1 MWRRTDQARV
11 VSAFLGAK
19 GLFHYGRYALIEA
32 LRRAGVGPGHK
43 VLLPTVHC
51 RSMLDPVLYL
61 GAEPLLYRVR
71 ADLTPDMEAL
81 AGLAAS
87 ARVMVLTHYFG
98 FPNALDAVTAFCR
111 RHEIVLIEDCSHAF
125 YGEHAGRPLG
135 TFGSYAAASVY
146 KFLPTAYG
154 GLLLDNAGGG
164 PVSLKHPGWRFELR
178 TARSV
183 LQGAWQHLRRPR
195 RLDECDASRC
205 VTRARD
211 TSMSSA
217 RRPPESTSTVQ
228 ERWVGT
234 GDTLVGKGVLATVQH
249 GRIVA
254 RRRRYYEWWL
264 KALQGVGGARAL
276 FPTLPDGVVPYAFP
290 LVLDQPEPAFSAL
303 RHAGIPMW
311 RWEDGALCDCPVAT
325 RYRTNLVQLPLH
337 QELDE
342 EEVRWMTRTAAA
354 ILTACVA

>member
-1 MWRRTDQARV
+1 MWSRTDQARV
-11 VSAFLGAK
+11 VSAFLGAR
-19 GLFHYGRYALIEA
+19 GMFHFGRYALIEA

-61 GAEPLLYRVR
+61 GAEPLLYRVGS
-71 ADLTPDMEAL
+71 DLTPDMGSL

-111 RHEIVLIEDCSHAF
+111 RHDIVLIEDCSHAF
-125 YGEHAGRPLG
+125 YGEHAGQPLG

-164 PVSLKHPGWRFELR
+164 PVSLKPPGWRFELR

-183 LQGAWQHLRRPR
+183 LLGIWRHMRRPR
-195 RLDECDASRC
+195 RPPDCDACLCVAKARDASR
-205 VTRARD
+205 
-211 TSMSSA
+211 SSA
-217 RRPPESTSTVQ
+217 RRPPKSASTVQ

-234 GDTLVGKGVLATVQH
+234 GDTLVGKGILATIAH
-249 GRIVA
+249 GRIVT
-254 RRRRYYEWWL
+254 RRRRYYAWWL
-264 KALQGVGGARAL
+264 EALRGVGGARAL
-276 FPTLPDGVVPYAFP
+276 FPALPEGVVPYAFP
-290 LVLDQPEPAFSAL
+290 LVLEQPEPAFSAL
-303 RHAGIPMW
+303 RYAGIPMW
-311 RWEDGALCDCPVAT
+311 RWEDGAQCDCPVAAH
-325 RYRTNLVQLPLH
+325 YRTNLVQLPLH

-342 EEVRWMTRTAAA
+342 EEARWMMRTAAE
-354 ILTACVA
+354 ILAAGAT